1 MVKLAGSKGNKGLA
15 DSASDLNAIWTIS
28 NAIERALSVNPEIQ
42 RADALKARQR
52 GLKVQVRSDLLPK
65 MSLLGSAN
73 GRDEGLIDRNPDEF
87 DQVPSEQTAITQ
99 DAYSGAV
106 EFRQIVFDGLKRWN
120 RYRQE
125 SLIYKGTEATSED
138 TKRKIVSFV
147 KQAFDQLLYSI
158 SVVDIRKETVATFET
173 ILEIAQK
180 KKAAGEV
187 TDYEILRVR
196 TELQSAVAELAE
208 SESNLIRAE
217 QIFRR
222 LLVLPQ
228 PVDSQYDRVKLA
240 GKLKELPFDLSFGK
254 SLGLALEKR
263 GDLQAARYRWEAAK
277 KGVNA
282 AHGEWLPMLEVYANY
297 SIRSSY
303 FDENRELEGWT
314 IGAVGQWNIF
324 DGFLRSGVI
333 ATQKAEAKEAQIR
346 YQELEYGITSHIQ
359 ELYAQIAQSRSVINF
374 HRISMDLGNES
385 LQQAER
391 LYEVGQ
397 VGFEEVL
404 DAQIILR
411 RSQINLS
418 RALFNYNSALAQ
430 IEYAIASPLDGN
442 GDE

>member
-1 MVKLAGSKGNKGLA
+1 MDLAAEKENEK
-15 DSASDLNAIWTIS
+15 SAVTKSELNAPWTIA
-28 NAIERALSVNPEIQ
+28 NAIERALSVNPDIQ
-42 RADALKARQR
+42 RADALMARQR
-52 GLKVQVRSDLLPK
+52 GLRVQVRSDLLPT
-65 MSLLGSAN
+65 MRLIGSAN
-73 GRDEGLIDRNPDEF
+73 GRDEELIDRNPNEL

-99 DAYSGAV
+99 DAYSGSV
-106 EFRQIVFDGLKRWN
+106 EFRQVVFDGLKRWN
-120 RYRQE
+120 RYQQE
-125 SLIYKGTEATSED
+125 SLIYKGAEATSED
-138 TKRKIVSFV
+138 TNRKVVSFV

-158 SVVDIRKETVATFET
+158 SVVDIRKETVKTFET
-173 ILEIAQK
+173 VLNIAGK

-196 TELQSAVAELAE
+196 TELQNAIAELAE
-208 SESNLIRAE
+208 SESNLIQAE

-228 PVDSQYDRVKLA
+228 SVDPLSDRVTLA
-240 GKLKELPFDLSFGK
+240 GKLEEQPFDISFGK
-254 SLGLALEKR
+254 ALGLALKKR

-303 FDENRELEGWT
+303 YDSNKDLDGWT

-324 DGFLRSGVI
+324 DGFQRSGVI
-333 ATQKAEAKEAQIR
+333 TSQKAEARDAQIR
-346 YQELEYGITSHIQ
+346 YQELEYRITSQIQ
-359 ELYAQIAQSRSVINF
+359 EFYAQIAQSRSVINF
-374 HRISMDLGNES
+374 HRTSVALGNEN
-385 LQQAER
+385 LHQAER

-397 VGFEEVL
+397 VGLEEVL

-418 RALFNYNSALAQ
+418 RSLYNYNSAIAQ
-430 IEYAIASPLDGN
+430 VEYAIASPVDGN